1 MGAAMAY
8 VKTKKNDASVTA
20 YLKTIEDGRKRADA
34 KKIAVMMRK
43 ATGAAPRMWGTS
55 IVGYGTY
62 RYRYESGREGEWMIT
77 GFSARKHSLV
87 VYIMSGFR
95 AFTALMKRLGDYK
108 TGKSCLYIKTLDDI
122 DTKILQTIIER
133 SVKLMRKRYE
143 TE

>member
-8 VKTKKNDASVTA
+8 VKTRKNNASVTA
-20 YLKTIEDGRKRADA
+20 YLKAIEDRRKRADA
-34 KKIAVMMRK
+34 KKIASMMRK
-43 ATGAAPRMWGTS
+43 ATGETPRMWGSS

-62 RYRYESGREGEWMIT
+62 HYRYESGREGRWMIT
-77 GFSARKHSLV
+77 GFSSRNQSLV

-108 TGKSCLYIKTLDDI
+108 TGKSCLYIRTLDDV

-133 SVKLMRKRYE
+133 SVRLMRQRYE